1 MHAFW
6 FVRLTLTCVV
16 YCEQKKEFVDV
27 RKRTKEEADSQ
38 DLEFGFE
45 DFKDGPDRLGWL
57 VTYSAVTVVDVDTG
71 AEVSGQCSIFTI
83 VCSACFS

>member
-1 MHAFW
+1 
-6 FVRLTLTCVV
+6 LCGG
-16 YCEQKKEFVDV
+16 CEQKKEFVDV
-27 RKRTKEEADSQ
+27 RKRTKEEADMQ

-71 AEVSGQCSIFTI
+71 AEVSGKCSISPLCMQCSF
-83 VCSACFS
+83 CA

>member
-1 MHAFW
+1 M
-6 FVRLTLTCVV
+6 
-16 YCEQKKEFVDV
+16 
-27 RKRTKEEADSQ
+27 RKRTKEEADMQ

-71 AEVSGQCSIFTI
+71 AEVSGQLSSYCYG
-83 VCSACFS
+83 VQCACQQSVPDRHIMICRVV

>member
-1 MHAFW
+1 M
-6 FVRLTLTCVV
+6 
-16 YCEQKKEFVDV
+16 DV
-27 RKRTKEEADSQ
+27 RKRTKEEADMQ

-71 AEVSGQCSIFTI
+71 AEVSGKCSISPLCMQCSF
-83 VCSACFS
+83 CA